1 MEWNGRTCRCCGDGT
16 PAQGRTMGAPCIEGG
31 CPPEDACRRTTE
43 DAMAVTVE
51 RKGAAME
58 ENPRC
63 ETCGHRLELEWDED
77 PAGSENPVS
86 FWEHATLEE
95 HEACMGLATAA

>member
-16 PAQGRTMGAPCIEGG
+16 PVQGRTMCAPCIEGG
-31 CPPEDACRRTTE
+31 CHPEDACRRTME
-43 DAMAVTVE
+43 DDMA
-51 RKGAAME
+51 
-58 ENPRC
+58 C
-63 ETCGHRLELEWDED
+63 ETCGRRMELEWGED

-95 HEACMGLATAA
+95 HEACMGLATAALLDGLAR